1 MILAV
6 IPARGGSKSI
16 KDKNIHPLG
25 GRPLMAWSIKAALAC
40 KKIDKVVVST
50 DSNKYAQLAKFYGA
64 EIIIRPADLAQDE
77 TAMEP
82 VLKHALEETEKQGEK
97 VETLILLD
105 PTSPFRLISDIT
117 QCLEL
122 LKKPETD
129 SVVTVCEVDH
139 NPYFVMGKVDEKQY
153 FHYPLIKPDK
163 PIFRR
168 QDAAK
173 IYRLNACV
181 YAIKR
186 ELILKEQRFTAKT
199 RVVIM
204 PIVRSSHIDS
214 PEDFL
219 FAEFLLKEKYV
230 KADF

>member
-6 IPARGGSKSI
+6 IPARSGSKSV
-16 KDKNIHPLG
+16 KDKNIRPLG
-25 GRPLMAWSIKAALAC
+25 GRPLMAWSIKAGLAC
-40 KKIDKVVVST
+40 KAIDKVVVTT
-50 DSNKYAQLAKFYGA
+50 DSDKYAQLTKFYGA
-64 EIIIRPADLAQDE
+64 EIINRPPELAQVE

-82 VLKHALEETEKQGEK
+82 VLKHALETVEKQGK
-97 VETLILLD
+97 RVDTLVLLD
-105 PTSPFRLISDIT
+105 PTSPFRLISDIN

-122 LKKPETD
+122 VKTPNTE

-139 NPYFVMGKVDEKQY
+139 NPYFVMGMVDEQKY

-168 QDAAK
+168 QDAPK
-173 IYRLNACV
+173 VYRLNACV

-186 ELILKEQRFTAKT
+186 ELVLRKERFTAKT
-199 RVVIM
+199 KAVVM
-204 PIVRSSHIDS
+204 PIVRSTHIDS

-219 FAEFLLKEKYV
+219 FAEFLLNRKLIKLDY
-230 KADF
+230 